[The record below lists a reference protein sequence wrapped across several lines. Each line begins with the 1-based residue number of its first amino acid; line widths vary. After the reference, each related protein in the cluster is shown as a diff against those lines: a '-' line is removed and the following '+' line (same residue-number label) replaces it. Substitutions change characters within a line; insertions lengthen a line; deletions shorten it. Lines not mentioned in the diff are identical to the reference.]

1 MQRGSMLHSRLIPKL
16 MGRDS
21 FLGAM
26 PPLGHGRH
34 VFRGMQDVDAG
45 PSPDMTRAA
54 IGSSRWALVLC
65 I

>member
-26 PPLGHGRH
+26 PPLGPGRH

-54 IGSSRWALVLC
+54 IGSSQRALVLR